1 MNIQELSKKSAEL
14 RKLICTISCR
24 SKIAHLGT
32 SLSCADI
39 LTVLYFKILD
49 LDPEAPDRE
58 DRDRFLLSK
67 GHGASAL
74 YSVLALRGYIS
85 REQAFRQACAG
96 GVDEHPVWKMLP
108 GVENTSGSLGH
119 ALAIAAGMLLAAR
132 LRKLDF
138 RAFVLM
144 GDGELN
150 EGSVW
155 ETAALAAAKK
165 LNNLCAIVD
174 ANRWQAT
181 GRTAEITDMEPMPDK
196 FRAFGWDVI
205 RVNGHDCEALAAA
218 LEQTG
223 KTGNPLAVICDTVK
237 GKGVDF
243 MEDDNNWHYRIPKE
257 NELAEALKQLEERS

>member
-1 MNIQELSKKSAEL
+1 MNANDLNQTAAEL
-14 RKLICTISCR
+14 RKLICEVSCR
-24 SKIAHLGT
+24 SRIAHLGT
-32 SLSCADI
+32 CLSCADI
-39 LTVLYFKILD
+39 LTVLYFRILN
-49 LDPEAPDRE
+49 LDPAAPDRE

-74 YSVLALRGYIS
+74 YSVLALRGFIS

-108 GVENTSGSLGH
+108 GVEMTSGSLGH
-119 ALAIAAGMLLAAR
+119 ALAIAAGMLLAGR
-132 LRKLDF
+132 LRNLDF

-150 EGSVW
+150 EGSIW

-181 GRTAEITDMEPMPDK
+181 GRTGEITDMEPLPDK
-196 FRAFGWDVI
+196 FRAFGWQVI
-205 RVNGHDCEALAAA
+205 RVNGHDCTELAEALDQA
-218 LEQTG
+218 G
-223 KTGNPLAVICDTVK
+223 KKTQPLAVICDTVK

-257 NELAEALKQLEERS
+257 PELSEALKQLDGGK